1 MSYFPDSLND
11 SLDFLITCYMYGW
24 LAYFFLLFLAQ
35 THSTLLSCHCS
46 ESLTQPDFYTE
57 VKELLDPTE
66 ELVLESNQT
75 PYFASLT
82 IRELR
87 TYIKD
92 NQLHYKVRGRLGK
105 SVSNAR
111 KSELVACLNSL

>member
-1 MSYFPDSLND
+1 MYCFSDSLAN
-11 SLDFLITCYMYGW
+11 LIDFSIVCYMYGC
-24 LAYFFLLFLAQ
+24 LTCFLLLFLAQ
-35 THSTLLSCHCS
+35 THSTLSVCHYS
-46 ESLTQPDFYTE
+46 NSTTQPNFYTE
-57 VKELLDPTE
+57 VKELLNPTE
-66 ELVLESNQT
+66 ELVLEPSPT
-75 PYFASLT
+75 PYFASFT

-92 NQLHYKVRGRLGK
+92 NQLHYKVRDRLDK

>member
-1 MSYFPDSLND
+1 MSHFPDSLND
-11 SLDFLITCYMYGW
+11 SLDFLITCYMYGC
-24 LAYFFLLFLAQ
+24 LAYFLLLFLAQ
-35 THSTLLSCHCS
+35 TYSTLSSCHCS
-46 ESLTQPDFYTE
+46 KSLTKPDFYTE
-57 VKELLDPTE
+57 VKELLNPTE

-87 TYIKD
+87 AYIKE
-92 NQLHYKVRGRLGK
+92 NQLHYLVRDRFNK
-105 SVSNAR
+105 SVSVAR